1 MTCDV
6 PDIDGRKEEDLTVA
20 MEQDGVRPYRGF
32 FVLLPFICMEG
43 FVFY

>member
-6 PDIDGRKEEDLTVA
+6 SDIDGRKEEDLTVA

-32 FVLLPFICMEG
+32 FVLLPLYVWEVLYFI
-43 FVFY
+43 